1 MLYIVEKIQNKVF
14 KSAKEGTLFVANQI
28 KNLIEEKAK
37 SGEFAVLGLATGASP
52 ISLYK
57 ELVKMHKNGLSFSN
71 VITFNLD
78 EYYPME
84 PQAIQSYHRFMEE
97 HLFSKVDIPSENIN
111 IPKGTLSMD
120 EIQSYCKDY
129 EKKID
134 DLGGIDIQILGIGRT
149 GHIGFNEPGSTSRS
163 YTRLVTLD
171 KKTRRDASKDFKS
184 IESVPRKAITMGVG
198 TIFKAKSIYLMAWGE
213 KKAKIVSKAIE
224 SRVSSLIPATFLQN
238 HPEAIMVI
246 DEPAATDLKRVKT
259 PWLVGDCEWTEQLT
273 LKAVCWLSE
282 KLNKAVLKLTDEDYN
297 EYGMGDLIAQM
308 GSAYELNLNI
318 FRHLRDTITGW
329 PGGKPDT
336 GGQRRPERTHPFPKR
351 SLVLSPHPDDDVISM
366 GGTFIRLIDQGH
378 EVSVGYMTNGSM
390 AVHDEDVVNRLSFM
404 RHFMKTF
411 ELKED
416 KIEEFSVKIKSFF
429 QSKDSST
436 IDLPEVVE
444 IKSLIRKR
452 EAQSAYRFCGVDDD
466 NAYFLDLPFYKTGK
480 AQKNPISDEDIKRV
494 KELILE
500 IKPHQIFVAGDK
512 ADPHGTH
519 QKCLEIFRSAFQEL
533 IDENQKWVEDCWIWQ
548 YRGAWLEWPIDEI
561 EMAVPLSPD
570 EVAKKRSA
578 IFKHESQK
586 NGGVFPGDDAR
597 AFWERAEDR
606 NRKTAELYNQLGLPE
621 YQAAE
626 AFKRLR
632 F

>member
-1 MLYIVEKIQNKVF
+1 MEKIQNKVF
-14 KSAKEGTLFVANQI
+14 ASAKEGTLFVANQI
-28 KNLIEEKAK
+28 KNLIEEKASK
-37 SGEFAVLGLATGASP
+37 GEQAILGLATGVSP

-57 ELVKMHKNGLSFSN
+57 ELVKMHKQGLSFSN
-71 VITFNLD
+71 VVTFNLD
-78 EYYPME
+78 EYYPMD
-84 PQAIQSYHRFMEE
+84 PKAIQSYHRFMEE
-97 HLFSKVDIPSENIN
+97 HLFDKIDIFKDNIN
-111 IPKGTLSMD
+111 IPKGTLTMD
-120 EIQSYCKDY
+120 EIPKYCKQY
-129 EKKID
+129 EDKID
-134 DLGGIDIQILGIGRT
+134 KLGGIDIQILGIGRT
-149 GHIGFNEPGSTSRS
+149 GHIGFNEPGSTFRS
-163 YTRLVTLD
+163 FTRLVTLD

-184 IESVPRKAITMGVG
+184 IERVPRKAITMGVG

-213 KKAKIVSKAIE
+213 KKAQIISKAVE
-224 SRVSSLIPATFLQN
+224 SNVSHLIPATFLQN
-238 HPEAIMVI
+238 HPNATLII
-246 DEPAATDLKRVKT
+246 DKAAASDLKRIKT
-259 PWLVGDCEWTEQLT
+259 PWLVGDCEWTEQLI

-308 GSAYELNLNI
+308 GSAYELNLDV

-351 SLVLSPHPDDDVISM
+351 SLVLSPHSDDDVISM

-378 EVSVGYMTNGSM
+378 EVSVGYMTNGGM
-390 AVHDEDVVNRLSFM
+390 AVHDEDVINRLSFM
-404 RHFMKTF
+404 RHFMREFNIRGEKV
-411 ELKED
+411 ED
-416 KIEEFSVKIKSFF
+416 FSVKIKSFF

-436 IDLPEVVE
+436 IDLPEVLE

-480 AQKNPISDEDIKRV
+480 AQKNPISEEDIKKV

-500 IKPHQIFVAGDK
+500 IKPHQIFVAGDQS
-512 ADPHGTH
+512 DPHGTH
-519 QKCLEIFRSAFQEL
+519 QKCFEIFKKAFQEI
-533 IDENQKWVEDCWIWQ
+533 IDEGQKWVKDCWVWQ
-548 YRGAWLEWPIDEI
+548 YRGAWLEWPIDQI

-570 EVAKKRSA
+570 EVAKKRLA
-578 IFKHESQK
+578 IVKHVSQK
-586 NGGVFPGDDAR
+586 NGGVFPGDDVR
-597 AFWERAEDR
+597 EFWERVEDR
-606 NRKTAELYNQLGLPE
+606 NRNTAELYNKLGLPE

>member
-1 MLYIVEKIQNKVF
+1 MKTILLSIFSLLLLNSQAQTLDDVSPGFGDLGQVIPVNIKGSNTSFTTSNGNFDFLQ
-14 KSAKEGTLFVANQI
+14 GTY
-28 KNLIEEKAK
+28 
-37 SGEFAVLGLATGASP
+37 S
-52 ISLYK
+52 
-57 ELVKMHKNGLSFSN
+57 LSFSN

-78 EYYPME
+78 EYYPMD
-84 PQAIQSYHRFMEE
+84 PGAIQSYHRFMDEYF
-97 HLFSKVDIPSENIN
+97 FSKVDIPKENIN
-111 IPKGTLSMD
+111 IPNGRLEMD
-120 EIQSYCKDY
+120 AIGDFCKAY

-134 DLGGIDIQILGIGRT
+134 SLGGIDIQILGIGRT

-171 KKTRRDASKDFKS
+171 KKTRGDASKDFKS
-184 IESVPRKAITMGVG
+184 MESVPRKAITMGVG

-213 KKAKIVSKAIE
+213 KKAEIVAKAIE
-224 SRVSSLIPATFLQN
+224 EKVTALIPATFLQN
-238 HPEAIMVI
+238 HPEAVFVL
-246 DEPAATDLKRVKT
+246 DEPAASDLKRVKT
-259 PWLVGDCEWTEQLT
+259 PWLVGDCEWDEKLK

-308 GSAYELNLNI
+308 GSAYELNLEI

-336 GGQRRPERTHPFPKR
+336 AGQRRPERAHPFPKR
-351 SLVLSPHPDDDVISM
+351 TLVLSPHSDDDVISM
-366 GGTFIRLIDQGH
+366 GGTFIRLVDQGH

-390 AVHDEDVVNRLSFM
+390 AVHDEDVLNRLSFM
-404 RHFMKTF
+404 RQFMQNFNLEGEKV
-411 ELKED
+411 D
-416 KIEEFSVKIKSFF
+416 EFAEKAKSFF
-429 QSKDSST
+429 RSKDAST
-436 IDLPEVVE
+436 IDLPDILE

-480 AQKNPISDEDIKRV
+480 AQKSLISSEDIAKV
-494 KELILE
+494 KELISE

-519 QKCLEIFRSAFQEL
+519 KTCLDIFKLAFNECKDEGQE
-533 IDENQKWVEDCWIWQ
+533 WVKDCWVWQ

-561 EMAVPLSPD
+561 EMVIPLSPD
-570 EVAKKRSA
+570 EVTRKRTA

-586 NGGVFPGDDAR
+586 DGGVFPGDDVR
-597 AFWERAEDR
+597 EFWQRAEDR
-606 NRKTAELYNQLGLPE
+606 NRNTAELYNKLGMPE

-626 AFKRLR
+626 AFKRL
-632 F
+632 FI

>member
-1 MLYIVEKIQNKVF
+1 MPSLSERRTIWVDGLLLEEDLTSGGAADMPQTYQKQIANIDYKTFRYPGHWAWVEEQI
-14 KSAKEGTLFVANQI
+14 ANVPEDVDVI
-28 KNLIEEKAK
+28 D
-37 SGEFAVLGLATGASP
+37 
-52 ISLYK
+52 SL
-57 ELVKMHKNGLSFSN
+57 
-71 VITFNLD
+71 
-78 EYYPME
+78 
-84 PQAIQSYHRFMEE
+84 
-97 HLFSKVDIPSENIN
+97 
-111 IPKGTLSMD
+111 
-120 EIQSYCKDY
+120 

-416 KIEEFSVKIKSFF
+416 PWDLF
-429 QSKDSST
+429 T
-436 IDLPEVVE
+436 IP
-444 IKSLIRKR
+444 
-452 EAQSAYRFCGVDDD
+452 
-466 NAYFLDLPFYKTGK
+466 NAT
-480 AQKNPISDEDIKRV
+480 R
-494 KELILE
+494 
-500 IKPHQIFVAGDK
+500 
-512 ADPHGTH
+512 
-519 QKCLEIFRSAFQEL
+519 
-533 IDENQKWVEDCWIWQ
+533 
-548 YRGAWLEWPIDEI
+548 
-561 EMAVPLSPD
+561 LS
-570 EVAKKRSA
+570 
-578 IFKHESQK
+578 
-586 NGGVFPGDDAR
+586 
-597 AFWERAEDR
+597 
-606 NRKTAELYNQLGLPE
+606 GL
-621 YQAAE
+621 
-626 AFKRLR
+626 
-632 F
+632 